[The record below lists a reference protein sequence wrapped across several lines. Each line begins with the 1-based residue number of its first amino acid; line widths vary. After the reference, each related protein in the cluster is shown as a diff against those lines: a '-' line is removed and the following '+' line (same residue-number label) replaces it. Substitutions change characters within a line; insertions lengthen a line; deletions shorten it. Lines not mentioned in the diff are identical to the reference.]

1 MGVQLQQVRR
11 FRCRSDRE
19 HGFAMVALIVTLA
32 VMTVLM
38 TVALPVLTTM
48 AQRERETE
56 LVFRGQQYAR
66 AIALFQRKYGNA
78 LPPNLD
84 VLLDGKFLRRKYKD
98 PITGD
103 DFQLLGPGS
112 PELAAALNAAPVAG
126 QPNQQQSR
134 PGQTQQGSF
143 STTPIQSA
151 GMSQSGLTSAGQ
163 APGGIMAV
171 ASKSTKTSLRV
182 YNGHDK
188 YNEWVFMPTQASLA
202 AGGGARGGRA
212 GGAGGDAGR
221 GGRGGNVPPNSR
233 IDSRGRGGSPQSPFG
248 GPQFLRRYYPRVPAF
263 SLSWAILRVDPEHA
277 SSLTGLSGW
286 SMLFPKPATL
296 VLSGR
301 YLRALHLKA
310 EAFTDSEDDAR
321 DIADKAGTFLN
332 LFHSAEITIR
342 DQGPDADVKAFFD
355 SLKVEHAGNR
365 AMLTATVPPGFI
377 KKILTEAPAEALPS
391 SSTTP
396 PVTSKGPGTKP
407 TRKPAKP

>member
-1 MGVQLQQVRR
+1 
-11 FRCRSDRE
+11 
-19 HGFAMVALIVTLA
+19 MVALLVTLA

-134 PGQTQQGSF
+134 PGQTPQGSF
-143 STTPIQSA
+143 STTPIQPA
-151 GMSQSGLTSAGQ
+151 GMSQSGLTSSGQ

-248 GPQFLRRYYPRVPAF
+248 GPQSPFGAPQSPFGGDR
-263 SLSWAILRVDPEHA
+263 
-277 SSLTGLSGW
+277 GG
-286 SMLFPKPATL
+286 
-296 VLSGR
+296 
-301 YLRALHLKA
+301 
-310 EAFTDSEDDAR
+310 
-321 DIADKAGTFLN
+321 
-332 LFHSAEITIR
+332 
-342 DQGPDADVKAFFD
+342 QGPQ
-355 SLKVEHAGNR
+355 
-365 AMLTATVPPGFI
+365 PPSRGFGSG
-377 KKILTEAPAEALPS
+377 ARP
-391 SSTTP
+391 
-396 PVTSKGPGTKP
+396 
-407 TRKPAKP
+407 